1 MSLLTEVENIS
12 WRVLIIFAA
21 LNFLW
26 IAFPVVYF
34 FFPETKGLELEDI
47 NLLFVERGVTG
58 GVLSSRGQT
67 VLPHQHA
74 READLDAKQEST
86 IIEDSQRLV

>member
-1 MSLLTEVENIS
+1 M
-12 WRVLIIFAA
+12 LIIFAA

-34 FFPETKGLELEDI
+34 FFPEMKGLDLEDI
-47 NLLFVERGVTG
+47 SLLFIKGGVTG

-86 IIEDSQRLV
+86 MIEDD